1 MPLFV
6 RTIFLLTVFFFTS
19 SFDLTVDEI
28 FGAIR
33 KGDAMKISRH
43 FDNLVEIKVS
53 EKSYSYSRTQAE
65 LVLRDFFSTH
75 AVRNFTMLH
84 KANSNNADYYVGKLT
99 TARGEFRTTVLVRTR
114 GEKRLVQE
122 LRFE

>member
-1 MPLFV
+1 MRRFSRPILLLSFV
-6 RTIFLLTVFFFTS
+6 FSLS

-28 FGAIR
+28 LGAIR
-33 KGDAMKISRH
+33 KGDAVKISQH
-43 FDNLVEIKVS
+43 FDSLVEITVA

-65 LVLRDFFSTH
+65 VVLKDFFHTH
-75 AVRNFTMLH
+75 AVRNFTMIH
-84 KANSNNADYYVGKLT
+84 KANSNDAEYYVGVLS
-99 TARGEFRTTVLVRTR
+99 TARGDFRTTILVKYK

>member
-1 MPLFV
+1 MPLYI
-6 RTIFLLTVFFFTS
+6 RTILLAIVFLGVS

-33 KGDAMKISRH
+33 KGDAVKISRH
-43 FDNLVEIKVS
+43 FDSLVEITVA
-53 EKSYSYSRTQAE
+53 EKSCSYSRTQAE

-75 AVRNFTMLH
+75 NVRNFTMLH
-84 KANSNNADYYVGKLT
+84 KANSNNADYYVGKLS
-99 TARGEFRTTVLVRTR
+99 TARGEFRTTVLVKTR
-114 GEKRLVQE
+114 GDKRVVQE